1 MHLPAPRSAWTDLR
15 AKHALGCRG
24 LQWGTLF
31 PRHVSIEK
39 LSGAIMRRNLESAIG
54 WNGSM
59 AKDKKTAASD
69 VSKSQAKRLLEV
81 ARAAQAGGSGR
92 NFSQA
97 MGKIT
102 LRRNGRK
109 TAKGG
114 VGGGA
119 E

>member
-1 MHLPAPRSAWTDLR
+1 
-15 AKHALGCRG
+15 
-24 LQWGTLF
+24 
-31 PRHVSIEK
+31 
-39 LSGAIMRRNLESAIG
+39 
-54 WNGSM
+54 M
-59 AKDKKTAASD
+59 AKAKKSAAND
-69 VSKSQAKRLLEV
+69 VSRSQAQRFLEAARV
-81 ARAAQAGGSGR
+81 AKAGGSGQ

-97 MGKIT
+97 MGKMT

>member
-1 MHLPAPRSAWTDLR
+1 
-15 AKHALGCRG
+15 
-24 LQWGTLF
+24 
-31 PRHVSIEK
+31 
-39 LSGAIMRRNLESAIG
+39 
-54 WNGSM
+54 M
-59 AKDKKTAASD
+59 AKEKNKAVND
-69 VSKSQAKRLLEV
+69 VSRSQAQRFLET
-81 ARAAQAGGSGR
+81 ARAAQVDGSGR